1 MINED
6 WKELIENEFKQEYYK
21 KISLFL
27 KSEYSSNKE
36 IYPPPS
42 LIYNALSI
50 SPKNISV
57 IIVGQDPY
65 HNPGQA
71 NGLSFSVNKNIV
83 LPPSLK
89 NIYKE
94 IENEYGRKMPNH
106 GDLTEW
112 KNQGVLLLNT
122 SLTVEKNKPA
132 SHSKIGWQIF
142 TDKIISSLSNI
153 YKNNVYI
160 LWGNHAKEKLSLI
173 DKENN
178 LILTSAHPSP
188 FSATKFFNNNHFK
201 LTNEYLVK
209 NNKKP
214 IDWFKI

>member
-27 KSEYSSNKE
+27 KSEYSNNKE
-36 IYPPPS
+36 IYPPS
-42 LIYNALSI
+42 NLIYNSLSI

-71 NGLSFSVNKNIV
+71 NGLSFSVNKNII

-142 TDKIISSLSNI
+142 TDKVISSLSNI

-160 LWGNHAKEKLSLI
+160 LWGNHAKEKVSLI
-173 DKENN
+173 NKENN

-214 IDWFKI
+214 IDWFNI